1 MTEESAHD
9 GPAFESEAATDGGTD
24 PDSEGGERSTGSRSS
39 SDSGSD
45 GVVRRDRF
53 SGGPARSFLSSL
65 AADERI
71 FEADLEVDRAHT
83 VMLAEQGIVEDDVAG
98 QILTALDAIEVDGH
112 DSLPDG
118 EDVHEAIETAVI
130 ERIGAEGGKMH
141 TARSRNDEVAACI
154 RYRLREDVLESI
166 ETTLALR
173 ESLVAV
179 AEAHAE
185 TIMPGYTHLQPAQP
199 TTVAHWAL
207 AYEGAVRRDTARLL
221 EAYGRINESPL
232 GGAAFA
238 GTTFDID
245 RERTAELL
253 GFDGGPASNARG
265 SSAEQRSA
273 VVVENSMDASSSRDF
288 LLEATQALSTHAT
301 TLSGLAEDVVIFANR
316 GFVDLS
322 DDYSSTS
329 SIMPQKKNP
338 DTLELVRAV
347 AGDAAGGVQGLT
359 TTLKGLPRA
368 YNRDLQRATTH
379 AWDTVDAVTEA
390 SEVAAGAVA
399 TADWNE
405 ETLAA
410 EAGEGFSTATGVADL
425 LAANGLPF
433 RTAHELVA
441 HAAENSA
448 ERSSADSHAAKPRDN
463 GADYDALEAAAR
475 DVLGEPLESLVDP
488 DAVEEALDP
497 AASVA
502 SRDSQGGPAP
512 EAVADQL
519 ELARESQSDDQ
530 ATLEEL
536 DAALEA
542 AHEALREEVNGYV

>member
-9 GPAFESEAATDGGTD
+9 GGSDLRSDGGNAGD
-24 PDSEGGERSTGSRSS
+24 ES
-39 SDSGSD
+39 
-45 GVVRRDRF
+45 VVRRDRF

-112 DSLPDG
+112 GSLPDG

-154 RYRLREDVLESI
+154 RYRLREDVLEAV

-207 AYEGAVRRDTARLL
+207 AYEGAVGRDTARLL
-221 EAYGRINESPL
+221 EAYDRINESPL

-253 GFDGGPASNARG
+253 GFEG
-265 SSAEQRSA
+265 
-273 VVVENSMDASSSRDF
+273 VVENSMDASSSRDF

-379 AWDTVDAVTEA
+379 AWETVDAVTEA

-433 RTAHELVA
+433 RTAHEMVA
-441 HAAENSA
+441 HAAE
-448 ERSSADSHAAKPRDN
+448 N

-475 DVLGEPLESLVDP
+475 EVLGDPLESLVDP

-519 ELARESQSDDQ
+519 ELARESQSDDR

-542 AHEALREEVNGYV
+542 AHESLREEVNGYV

>member
-1 MTEESAHD
+1 MTEESAH
-9 GPAFESEAATDGGTD
+9 
-24 PDSEGGERSTGSRSS
+24 GGERPGEPRSTAAIRA
-39 SDSGSD
+39 D
-45 GVVRRDRF
+45 GGDESVVRRDRF

-71 FEADLEVDRAHT
+71 FEADIEVDRAHV

-112 DSLPDG
+112 GSLPDG

-154 RYRLREDVLESI
+154 RYRLREDVLEAV

-173 ESLVAV
+173 EALLEV
-179 AEAHAE
+179 AEAHTE

-199 TTVAHWAL
+199 TTVAHWAA
-207 AYEGAVRRDTARLL
+207 AYEGAVRRDTKRLL

-253 GFDGGPASNARG
+253 GFDKL
-265 SSAEQRSA
+265 
-273 VVVENSMDASSSRDF
+273 VENSMDASSSRDF
-288 LLEATQALSTHAT
+288 LLETVQALSTHAT
-301 TLSGLAEDVVIFANR
+301 TLSGLAEDVIIFANR
-316 GFVDLS
+316 GFVDLA

-347 AGDAAGGVQGLT
+347 AGDAAGATQGLT

-379 AWDTVDAVTEA
+379 AWETVDAVTEA

-405 ETLAA
+405 DELAA
-410 EAGEGFSTATGVADL
+410 EAGAGFSTATGVADL

-441 HAAENSA
+441 HAAEN
-448 ERSSADSHAAKPRDN
+448 
-463 GADYDALEAAAR
+463 GGGYDALEDAAR
-475 DVLGEPLESLVDP
+475 DVLGEPLESLADP
-488 DAVEEALDP
+488 GAVEDALDP
-497 AASVA
+497 VESVA
-502 SRDSQGGPAP
+502 SRDSHGGPAP
-512 EAVADQL
+512 EAVAEQL
-519 ELARESQSDDQ
+519 EGAREALSADRE
-530 ATLEEL
+530 TLESTSES
-536 DAALEA
+536 LEA
-542 AHEALREEVNGYV
+542 AHDALREEVNDYV